1 MSGACRIAAAA
12 AGQEGRS
19 EGGRGGLGLPETTS
33 LEDPPLAAA
42 GTARFPFPWHSLS
55 LFPLLGTYTSS
66 ESPETE
72 PVCGRVSRA
81 GLLAGMVE
89 LGSETGSIQT
99 HCPVGSQGVGKELP
113 PLCPAAMELYW

>member
-1 MSGACRIAAAA
+1 MLRLLRGRKEGAKG
-12 AGQEGRS
+12 AGGAWGCQKPPPWRTLHWLLPAL
-19 EGGRGGLGLPETTS
+19 LGFHFHGIP
-33 LEDPPLAAA
+33 
-42 GTARFPFPWHSLS
+42 FPFSPSLA
-55 LFPLLGTYTSS
+55 LNTSS